1 MPNQKPRAAPFICNL
16 AKRSEAE
23 GREVTKVLDPEQ
35 QGVDVE
41 QIMTLIAERGERTER
56 RMRG

>member
-16 AKRSEAE
+16 SSRSEAQ
-23 GREVTKVLDPEQ
+23 GREVTKVLDPDK

-41 QIMTLIAERGERTER
+41 QILSLVKNRGERTER